1 MSKMVRQKTDSSDC
15 EIIAKFCLQNNLI
28 PWQPKSR
35 KNKELHEINSR
46 IDALKA
52 ELNRLTNF
60 REKKTLN
67 EVVAASVDEEMEFI
81 KKSIKVLEIE
91 AQKIVDGDDKLK
103 RQFALLT
110 SVKGVGP
117 RTALTILA
125 DMPDVD
131 RFKTAKQFAAY
142 VGVTPSH
149 CQSGISA
156 NGKSHISRMGAKN
169 IRKVLY
175 MSSLVVKNHNPRFE
189 NFVQKLEKKG
199 KPPKVVIVA
208 VMRKLMHIFFGI
220 LKNNATFD
228 SSVGRIL
235 KRLMES

>member
-15 EIIAKFCLQNNLI
+15 EIIAKFCLQNDPD
-28 PWQPKSR
+28 PWLPKSR
-35 KNKELHEINSR
+35 ENKELHEINSLV
-46 IDALKA
+46 DALKS

-67 EVVAASVDEEMEFI
+67 EVVAESVDEEMEFI
-81 KKSIKVLEIE
+81 KKSIKALEIE
-91 AQKIVDGDDKLK
+91 AQKVIDGNDKLR
-103 RQFALLT
+103 RQFELLT
-110 SVKGVGP
+110 SIKGVGP
-117 RTALTILA
+117 KTALTILA

-142 VGVTPSH
+142 VGVAPSH
-149 CQSGISA
+149 CQSGTSA
-156 NGKSHISRMGAKN
+156 SGKSHISRMGSKK

-175 MSSLVVKNHNPRFE
+175 MSSLVVKNSNSRFE

-208 VMRKLMHIFFGI
+208 IMRKLMHIFFGI

-228 SSVGRIL
+228 ENLAFGA
-235 KRLMES
+235 